1 MIAVRDFL
9 VYKENLIKQT
19 ECDARVVTKRQRI
32 VFLIRFT
39 GIFVRPLRFIESSL
53 CHLKSTEGPS
63 S

>member
-1 MIAVRDFL
+1 MIAVGDFL

-39 GIFVRPLRFIESSL
+39 GIFVRP